1 MVVQV
6 DNPANRHMH
15 NGDKPVVT
23 VIDAPGY
30 LPKRYLYSDYEAQ
43 KRYNQMQ
50 MDIYET
56 QKHTKAPDRRK
67 FPTVLKILLGIGA
80 VTLGV
85 IFRKDI
91 VKGIKTL
98 FNKIFKKSHP

>member
-15 NGDKPVVT
+15 NGDTPVVKT
-23 VIDAPGY
+23 IDAPGF
-30 LPKRYLYSDYEAQ
+30 LPKKYLYSDYEAQ
-43 KRYNQMQ
+43 KRYNAMQ

-67 FPTVLKILLGIGA
+67 FPTVLKIVLAAGTLALGI
-80 VTLGV
+80 
-85 IFRKDI
+85 IFRKDLVKF
-91 VKGIKTL
+91 VKGL
-98 FNKIFKKSHP
+98 FKKPTTP

>member
-6 DNPANRHMH
+6 DNPANKHMH
-15 NGDKPVVT
+15 NGDLPVVK
-23 VIDAPGY
+23 IISAPGF

-56 QKHTKAPDRRK
+56 QKNTKSPDRHK
-67 FPTVLKILLGIGA
+67 FPTVLKILLAAGTVAFGF
-80 VTLGV
+80 
-85 IFRKDI
+85 IFRKDLAKF
-91 VKGIKTL
+91 VKNL
-98 FNKIFKKSHP
+98 FKKPTSP

>member
-6 DNPANRHMH
+6 DNPANKHMH
-15 NGDKPVVT
+15 NGDTPVVKT
-23 VIDAPGY
+23 INAPGF

-43 KRYNQMQ
+43 KRYNAMQ
-50 MDIYET
+50 LDIYET

-67 FPTVLKILLGIGA
+67 FPTVLKIIIAAGT

-85 IFRKDI
+85 IFRKDLPKFI
-91 VKGIKTL
+91 KG
-98 FNKIFKKSHP
+98 IFKKPTTP